1 MQSNYYS
8 YVYSVRLRDMN
19 DLQNI
24 REEWSLAE
32 RVAFYIRDRHP
43 ELFDE
48 ALDAIVRE
56 DIEKAKICN

>member
-1 MQSNYYS
+1 
-8 YVYSVRLRDMN
+8 MN
-19 DLQNI
+19 DLHKI
-24 REEWSLAE
+24 REVWSLGE

-56 DIEKAKICN
+56 DIQKAKTIIQ